1 VRAWH
6 EQCKIYAKTMQ
17 KPGMSQSHAGS
28 ARTSPLESRF
38 VVLACAYMAS
48 WGMMQ
53 MFVVKQVPLD
63 LTWIGLG
70 VTSFVFSEFLF
81 AVTFPI
87 TDVVS
92 EVWDAKRARQV
103 VYGGVAVN
111 LFVMLALSLAMA
123 LPAPDYWQS
132 QDQAYSLLFEA
143 IPRIWVASI
152 TAITVSQLLDIYVF
166 RIIRRATGGGM
177 LWLRNNGSTLLS
189 QGVDTVIFYG
199 IAFYGAIPNEAFI
212 SLLIGNYMLK
222 IGLSVVDTPFVY
234 LLVKWARRSPNSAS

>member
-1 VRAWH
+1 M
-6 EQCKIYAKTMQ
+6 TLT
-17 KPGMSQSHAGS
+17 S
-28 ARTSPLESRF
+28 ATTARRLPLESRF

-63 LTWIGLG
+63 LTLIGLG

-81 AVTFPI
+81 AMTFPI

-103 VYGGVAVN
+103 VYGGVVVN
-111 LFVMLALSLAMA
+111 FFVMLALSLAMM
-123 LPAPDYWQS
+123 LPAPDYWEP
-132 QDQAYSLLFEA
+132 QDQAYDLLFEA
-143 IPRIWVASI
+143 IPRIWLASI

-166 RIIRRATGGGM
+166 RLIRQATGGGM
-177 LWLRNNGSTLLS
+177 LWLRNNGSTLVS
-189 QGVDTVIFYG
+189 QAVDTVIFYG

-212 SLLIGNYMLK
+212 SLLIGNYLIK
-222 IGLSVVDTPFVY
+222 IALSLLDTPFVY
-234 LLVKWARRSPNSAS
+234 LLVKWARRHPDGA